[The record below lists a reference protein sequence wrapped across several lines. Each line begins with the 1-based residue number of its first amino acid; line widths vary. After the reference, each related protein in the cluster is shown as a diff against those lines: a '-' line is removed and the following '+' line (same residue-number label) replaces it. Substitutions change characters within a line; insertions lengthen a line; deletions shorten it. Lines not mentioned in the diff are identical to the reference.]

1 MSASD
6 FPESTATLLVSCD
19 DCPGLVAALAQAL
32 YNQGA
37 NILHAEQHTDSVAGK
52 FFQRIRFD
60 DPELAGGDREAAASR
75 LRATVRTV
83 GARYG
88 MKWQLHFEKEPRRMA
103 IFVSKTDHCLYDLLL
118 RHRSGELHCDIPLIV
133 SNHESLRPVADQFGI
148 PFHVFAVD
156 PKSKADV
163 EAREIQLLEEQE
175 IDLIVMARYM
185 QILSEDF
192 IGHFE
197 ERIINIHHSFLPA
210 FAGGRPYHQ
219 AFERGVKLIGATAHY
234 ATGDLDEGPIIEQD
248 VIHVSHRESVTD
260 LVRLGRDVE
269 RTVLSRAVRLHL
281 ESRIF
286 VHDNRTVVFA
296 G

>member
-1 MSASD
+1 MPAPD
-6 FPESTATLLVSCD
+6 FPETIATLLVSCD

-37 NILHAEQHTDSVAGK
+37 NILHADQHTDVVAGK
-52 FFQRIRFD
+52 FFQRIRFED
-60 DPELAGGDREAAASR
+60 RELSGSGREAAANR
-75 LRATVRTV
+75 LEATVRTV

-88 MKWQLHFEKEPRRMA
+88 MKWQLHFEKRSRRVA

-118 RHRSGELHCDIPLIV
+118 RHRSGELPCEIPLIV
-133 SNHESLRPVADQFGI
+133 SNHDELRPVAEQFDV
-148 PFHVFAVD
+148 PFQVFSVNAANKTSV
-156 PKSKADV
+156 
-163 EAREIQLLEEQE
+163 EEQE
-175 IDLIVMARYM
+175 IELLEKQNIDLIVLARYM
-185 QILSEDF
+185 QIFSENF
-192 IGHFE
+192 INRFE

-210 FAGGRPYHQ
+210 FAGGSPYHQ

-248 VIHVSHRESVTD
+248 VIHVSHRESVSD

-281 ESRIF
+281 ESRIL